1 MKKHYLTIFMTVII
15 TLFMINDGFSQEK
28 QTPTQLKFKKNEFIV
43 SVGIFNTLE
52 AFFLLTYYDPIPLF
66 SYMNE
71 SEYYFKIGSFNAEYF
86 RNISKVYSLGV
97 SLSYTFSR
105 KRDVEFYGHWDPVFY
120 NVDSHL
126 FSFLINN
133 KFNYIRNSKYN
144 LYSSIGIGITTVSR
158 ASNRFFEGKQMF
170 YYDLHLC
177 FIGIS
182 FSKKIPLLLE
192 LGIGPQGIFKI
203 GYTF

>member
-1 MKKHYLTIFMTVII
+1 MIVVI
-15 TLFMINDGFSQEK
+15 TLFVIIDGFSQEN
-28 QTPTQLKFKKNEFIV
+28 QTPTKLNFKKNEFNV
-43 SVGIFNTLE
+43 SVGVLNTLE
-52 AFFLLTYYDPIPLF
+52 AFWGYSYFDPIPLF
-66 SYMNE
+66 SYFNE
-71 SEYYFKIGSFNAEYF
+71 SEYFFKIGSFNAQYY
-86 RNISKVYSLGV
+86 RNITKVYSLGI

-105 KRDVEFYGHWDPVFY
+105 KRDVEFFGHWDPVFY

-126 FSFLINN
+126 FSFLIKN

-144 LYSSIGIGITTVSR
+144 LYSSIGIGITNVRR
-158 ASNRFFEGKQMF
+158 ASNLFFEGKQNF

>member
-1 MKKHYLTIFMTVII
+1 MIVVI
-15 TLFMINDGFSQEK
+15 TLFVIIDGFSQEN
-28 QTPTQLKFKKNEFIV
+28 QTPTKLNFKKNEFNV
-43 SVGIFNTLE
+43 SVGVLNTLE
-52 AFFLLTYYDPIPLF
+52 AFWGYSYFDPIPLF
-66 SYMNE
+66 SYFNE
-71 SEYYFKIGSFNAEYF
+71 SEYFFKIGSFNAQYY
-86 RNISKVYSLGV
+86 RNITKVYSLGI

-105 KRDVEFYGHWDPVFY
+105 KRDVEFFGHWDPVFY

-126 FSFLINN
+126 FSFLIKN

-144 LYSSIGIGITTVSR
+144 LYSSIGIGITNVRR
-158 ASNRFFEGKQMF
+158 ASNRFFEGKQNF